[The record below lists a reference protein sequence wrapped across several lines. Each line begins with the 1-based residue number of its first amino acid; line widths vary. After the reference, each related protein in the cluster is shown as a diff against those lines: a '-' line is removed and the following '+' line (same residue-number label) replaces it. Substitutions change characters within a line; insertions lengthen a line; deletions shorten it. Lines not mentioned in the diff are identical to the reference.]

1 MFGADFLGGLLQ
13 SFQIGQTGTLA
24 QNPPQVVPAAAF
36 EGSPA
41 PRLPLGLAAHPNR
54 PVVYVGLVTVNKLA
68 VYSHDNFGQLTF
80 VRTVDD
86 SGAAPCWLRT
96 NADGSRLYASNTGD
110 SSITVYDT
118 TNALAPK
125 EIQKLSLQGEGST
138 FQLEFDPRGDY
149 LYVVSQRAAATT
161 PIGQGNTLH
170 TLRVNANGL
179 LSEPDAPTVLN
190 LPLGTRPQG
199 LVTF

>member
-1 MFGADFLGGLLQ
+1 M
-13 SFQIGQTGTLA
+13 
-24 QNPPQVVPAAAF
+24 
-36 EGSPA
+36 
-41 PRLPLGLAAHPNR
+41 LAADER
-54 PVVYVGLVTVNKLA
+54 RWLAPVCLEHRRFFDHRVR
-68 VYSHDNFGQLTF
+68 HDQRAG
-80 VRTVDD
+80 
-86 SGAAPCWLRT
+86 
-96 NADGSRLYASNTGD
+96 
-110 SSITVYDT
+110 
-118 TNALAPK
+118 PK

-149 LYVVSQRAAATT
+149 LYVVSQRASATT

-199 LVTF
+199 LATL